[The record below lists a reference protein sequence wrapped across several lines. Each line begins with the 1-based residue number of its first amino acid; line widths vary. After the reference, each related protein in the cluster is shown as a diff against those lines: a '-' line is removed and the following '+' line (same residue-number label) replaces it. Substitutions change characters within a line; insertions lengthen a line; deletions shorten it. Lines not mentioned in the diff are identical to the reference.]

1 MTVEELDIIVTAK
14 VEGATK
20 EIKKLVPSIKQSMR
34 QVQEAFSTIDV
45 KSMQTK
51 FQQTIKSIKK
61 SMQELPESQKN
72 NQLGLIQIPL
82 MDNVLANIGN
92 NKENEEAI
100 VNNLSDAFNHLTGA
114 MNEVVQSQGFQSWLQ
129 WSSDKL

>member
-51 FQQTIKSIKK
+51 FQQTIKSIKDRK
-61 SMQELPESQKN
+61 S
-72 NQLGLIQIPL
+72 
-82 MDNVLANIGN
+82 
-92 NKENEEAI
+92 
-100 VNNLSDAFNHLTGA
+100 
-114 MNEVVQSQGFQSWLQ
+114 VV
-129 WSSDKL
+129 